1 MKDIKIKAYLY
12 PNPSFE
18 GQSLTNIW
26 GERYKMKNEPFL
38 ELVLCGLHAGEYA
51 VELLSPVRLHQT
63 FQPSGHTP
71 IFFIHPTFAD
81 PELAKVSVRVRK
93 GKSAKEFV
101 IPLSV
106 HKLTG
111 QVQDFSGQPF
121 PAYVW
126 AVSDKPNAPQA
137 MVRTD
142 SEGHFTLWYPDGK
155 ALRVFI
161 DNESYGRTTYEC
173 WIVAEELKDDIR
185 VDPRVG
191 DFELWGLHA
200 WRTQL
205 NWQLYF
211 WPCSLPLDLC
221 SKRSGW
227 KLPRFPRLTK
237 EEITVRINGA
247 GSQIK
252 GLHQVRVWA
261 GEGKDHLAYI
271 LELPLTGKEGDPFK
285 PTLIQVEVHTARR
298 GRGEAWYIVEKLPGA
313 G

>member
-18 GQSLTNIW
+18 GQTLTNIW
-26 GERYKMKNEPFL
+26 SECYKMKNEPFL
-38 ELVLCGLHAGEYA
+38 ELVLCGLPAGEYA

-63 FQPSGHTP
+63 FASPSGHKS
-71 IFFIHPTFAD
+71 IFFLHPTFAD
-81 PELAKVSVRVRK
+81 PELAEVLVRVQK
-93 GKSAKEFV
+93 GTSVKEFV

-106 HKLTG
+106 HKLAG
-111 QVQDFSGQPF
+111 QVRDFSGQPF

-126 AVSDKPNAPQA
+126 AVSDDPNSPQA

-142 SEGHFTLWYPDGK
+142 SEGHFTLWYPEGK

-161 DNESYGRTTYEC
+161 DDESYSRTTYEC
-173 WIVAEELKDDIR
+173 WIVAEELKDD
-185 VDPRVG
+185 VSLDPRVG

-211 WPCSLPLDLC
+211 WPCSLPLDLR

-227 KLPRFPRLTK
+227 RLPHIPRLTK

-247 GSQIK
+247 ESQIK
-252 GLHQVRVWA
+252 GLHRVRVWA
-261 GEGKDHLAYI
+261 GEGKDYLAHI
-271 LELPLTGKEGDPFK
+271 LELPLTEKERNPCG
-285 PTLIQVEVHTARR
+285 PTLIQVEVHTATR
-298 GRGEAWYIVEKLPGA
+298 GCGEAWYIA
-313 G
+313 W